1 MKLDSA
7 IIHKI
12 STVICAS
19 VFIIAI
25 LIIKKTTS
33 IEIPQPD
40 LTPPKIES
48 INLKKVATN
57 IDSITESWKKTQ
69 YPRSQIKKGK
79 LLRTIFAYHV
89 EKKME
94 FWPCQNCGAEN
105 PHSSIICNNCG
116 WLNTDLNVDSDNDG
130 MSDYWEIDNKLDAQD
145 PDDAHLDPDNDGR
158 NNLQEFRDDTDP
170 WIKDSKDDTKVRA
183 TNVNLP
189 FSLIKT
195 YQKPVKILFMGYI
208 KNIKGEY
215 SVQINWAGKTD
226 FYNLGNLVRGYV
238 IKDFQKII
246 EEQAMPSGVIV
257 DHDKSFI
264 VCQKKKFPSKTFYKK
279 KYVTENDVFAKITFN
294 GSFEVQEVHI
304 DSIVKDIVTAT
315 PYVITDITLS
325 PPKIIVE
332 DEAKKT
338 YTLLIKESFYD

>member
-1 MKLDSA
+1 MKLHSA
-7 IIHKI
+7 ITHKI
-12 STVICAS
+12 SIIICS
-19 VFIIAI
+19 IMLIISIFIIKNAFNKTI
-25 LIIKKTTS
+25 PEPDFTSAKIKPISFKEVS
-33 IEIPQPD
+33 
-40 LTPPKIES
+40 
-48 INLKKVATN
+48 TN
-57 IDSITESWKKTQ
+57 IKLINKSWEQAQ
-69 YPRSQIKKGK
+69 YPRSQITKEEP
-79 LLRTIFAYHV
+79 LRTIFAYHI

-105 PHSSIICNNCG
+105 PHSSIICSNCG

-170 WIKDSKDDTKVRA
+170 WSKDSKDDAKIRS
-183 TNVNLP
+183 TNINLP

-226 FYNLGNLVRGYV
+226 FYDLGDLVRGYV
-238 IKDFQKII
+238 IKDFQKVI
-246 EEQAMPSGVIV
+246 EEQPLPSGVVV
-257 DHDKSFI
+257 DYDKSFI

-279 KYVTENDVFAKITFN
+279 KYVTENDVFARITFN
-294 GSFEVQEVHI
+294 GSFEVLEVHI
-304 DSIVKDIVTAT
+304 DSVVKDIVTAT
-315 PYVITDITLS
+315 PYIITDITLS
-325 PPKIIVE
+325 PPKIVVE

-338 YTLLIKESFYD
+338 YTLLIKE